1 MAHGTEEH
9 RTNLDVISRNA
20 LETNSQQ
27 YKEAER
33 ELFGREL
40 EAEDWDRMEEDERSE
55 KTKRLML
62 KLQEKRKQRLNEAGS

>member
-1 MAHGTEEH
+1 MT
-9 RTNLDVISRNA
+9 RNA

-40 EAEDWDRMEEDERSE
+40 ETEDWDRMDDEERLENTD
-55 KTKRLML
+55 RLMMRL
-62 KLQEKRKQRLNEAGS
+62 KEKRKQR